1 VNIYCS
7 RNYKTAEV
15 RILDFIEII
24 SFSQQLLNKSPLF
37 AITLLIAVTC
47 NTASAETAP
56 EPAWAPQLLGLQATI
71 IYQNMP
77 PFRSPYG
84 GPNSL
89 TFDHGLGQ
97 GHTETYGVYLGSQIA
112 PTLQTYLDIEEERG
126 DGISRAVGLGGITD
140 GDVIREGSVDLGQNP
155 YIARLYL
162 RYFIPLS
169 RENDPLAT
177 RSMDQLPGN
186 EPGSRVE
193 IKIGLMAATDD
204 FDLNRYANNTRTQFM
219 NWGLINNTAW
229 DFAADTRGYD
239 YGFVVALV
247 EPSWRLAFG
256 SYQMPTMANGNTF
269 DGHIEQARGDNFELT
284 LKPNQQGTVL
294 RLLAYRNLARMGDYA
309 DAIASG
315 DASSSTPNIAADD
328 RLGRSKY
335 GFGFNVEQPLADD
348 GETGAFAR
356 IGWNDGHTEDFA
368 FTEVDR
374 HLSTGVQVSGTHWGR
389 TDDHLGV
396 AYVWHGLSPQH
407 RDYLAAGGIG
417 FVLGDGKLNYGLEQV
432 LETYYR
438 VQLGQYAQLSPDFQ
452 YIQNPGYNRDRGP
465 VEVYSLR
472 IRLNY

>member
-1 VNIYCS
+1 
-7 RNYKTAEV
+7 
-15 RILDFIEII
+15 
-24 SFSQQLLNKSPLF
+24 
-37 AITLLIAVTC
+37 
-47 NTASAETAP
+47 
-56 EPAWAPQLLGLQATI
+56 
-71 IYQNMP
+71 
-77 PFRSPYG
+77 
-84 GPNSL
+84 
-89 TFDHGLGQ
+89 
-97 GHTETYGVYLGSQIA
+97 
-112 PTLQTYLDIEEERG
+112 
-126 DGISRAVGLGGITD
+126 
-140 GDVIREGSVDLGQNP
+140 
-155 YIARLYL
+155 
-162 RYFIPLS
+162 
-169 RENDPLAT
+169 
-177 RSMDQLPGN
+177 
-186 EPGSRVE
+186 
-193 IKIGLMAATDD
+193 MAATDD

-269 DGHIEQARGDNFELT
+269 DGHIQQARGDNLELT

-294 RLLAYRNLARMGDYA
+294 RFLAYRNLARMGDYA
-309 DAIASG
+309 EAIAIG
-315 DASSSTPNIAADD
+315 NATSTMPDIAADD

-335 GFGFNVEQPLADD
+335 GFGLNMEQPLADE

-374 HLSTGVQVSGTHWGR
+374 HLSTGVQMSGIHWGR
-389 TDDHLGV
+389 TDDRLGIGY
-396 AYVWHGLSPQH
+396 AWHGLSPEH

-417 FVLGDGKLNYGLEQV
+417 FMLGDGKLNYGLEQI

-472 IRLNY
+472 LRLSY

>member
-1 VNIYCS
+1 
-7 RNYKTAEV
+7 
-15 RILDFIEII
+15 
-24 SFSQQLLNKSPLF
+24 
-37 AITLLIAVTC
+37 
-47 NTASAETAP
+47 
-56 EPAWAPQLLGLQATI
+56 
-71 IYQNMP
+71 M
-77 PFRSPYG
+77 
-84 GPNSL
+84 
-89 TFDHGLGQ
+89 
-97 GHTETYGVYLGSQIA
+97 
-112 PTLQTYLDIEEERG
+112 
-126 DGISRAVGLGGITD
+126 
-140 GDVIREGSVDLGQNP
+140 
-155 YIARLYL
+155 
-162 RYFIPLS
+162 
-169 RENDPLAT
+169 
-177 RSMDQLPGN
+177 
-186 EPGSRVE
+186 
-193 IKIGLMAATDD
+193 KIGLMAATDD

-269 DGHIEQARGDNFELT
+269 DGHIQQARGDNLELT

-294 RLLAYRNLARMGDYA
+294 RFLAYRNLARMGDYA
-309 DAIASG
+309 EAIAIG
-315 DASSSTPNIAADD
+315 NATSTTPDIAADD

-335 GFGFNVEQPLADD
+335 GFGLNMEQPLADE

-374 HLSTGVQVSGTHWGR
+374 HLSTGVQMSGIHWGR
-389 TDDHLGV
+389 TDDRLGIGY
-396 AYVWHGLSPQH
+396 AWHGLSPEH

-417 FVLGDGKLNYGLEQV
+417 FMLGDGKLNYGLEQI

-472 IRLNY
+472 LRLSY